1 MPGGNRPIGAGGVDN
16 ERASAQAW
24 KKVQLGNITVDV
36 VLGGMRGMIKMLWET
51 SLLDP
56 EETGYKETP
65 WGDAKAIK
73 ALASRCD
80 VVGDLGVDDAT
91 GAFSVTTYDANHC
104 PGAVKFLFEGQFGT
118 ILHTGDCRLT
128 PDCVQNLPMKFLE
141 GASSI
146 DNHFYSSSFEKNI
159 PVLLGLLSVWNVSF
173 LGYPAR
179 AILPYSQAL
188 EKLAPH
194 IQQLSMESNGKMV
207 FPDTYI

>member
-1 MPGGNRPIGAGGVDN
+1 MV
-16 ERASAQAW
+16 ASTNPDEHLKMISL

-36 VLGGMRGMIKMLWET
+36 VLGGMRGMIRMLWET

-56 EETGYKETP
+56 EE
-65 WGDAKAIK
+65 

-104 PGAVKFLFEGQFGT
+104 PGAVKFVFEGQFGT

-194 IQQLSMESNGKMV
+194 IQQISMESNGKMV